1 MPIAMFVASEDIIV
15 NVEDNRKLKNQL
27 KSLVKYKEI
36 GFDHLSFVLAKDMSY
51 FNEVIEMI

>member
-1 MPIAMFVASEDIIV
+1 MFVASEDIIV
-15 NVEDNRKLKNQL
+15 SVEDNRKLKNQI

-51 FNEVIEMI
+51 FNEVIEII